1 MGVYKVLIVAFACAL
16 GVACSRATEPAPAAA
31 TGLDSVVAS
40 DAAVEKIASGY
51 KFLEGPLWRTSP
63 AGSLWFSDL
72 VGNVVY
78 EWLPD
83 GKTREVLKPGGY
95 DGTDAPPGAYIGP
108 NGMVMGPDGSVMLT
122 QHGNRRI
129 ARIAPDGQITTLV
142 DRFEGKRLNSPNDLV
157 YAPDGALY
165 FTDPPFGL
173 PKVNDD
179 PGKELP
185 FNGVYRLSGG
195 TLQAVIRDIALPNGI
210 AFSPDYKTLYVANS
224 EANRRLWMRYD
235 VNADGSVSNGRVF
248 ADATSSKDEGVPD
261 GLKVDSAGNV
271 YAAGPGGVW
280 VFSAAGTHLGTIK
293 TPETPANC
301 AWGDDGKTLYI
312 TAVTG
317 LYKVRTKIPGMKAVY
332 N

>member
-1 MGVYKVLIVAFACAL
+1 MGMYKVVIIATALAVVA
-16 GVACSRATEPAPAAA
+16 ACSRATEPTPAAA
-31 TGLDSVVAS
+31 NALDAVIAA
-40 DAAVEKIASGY
+40 DAAVEKIAGGY
-51 KFLEGPLWRTSP
+51 KFLEGPLWRPSSGT
-63 AGSLWFSDL
+63 LWFSDL

-78 EWLPD
+78 EWSTD
-83 GKTREVLKPGGY
+83 GKTREILNPGGY
-95 DGTDAPPGAYIGP
+95 DGKDAPPGAYIGP
-108 NGMVMGPDGSVMLT
+108 NGMVMGPDGAVLLT

-129 ARIAPDGQITTLV
+129 ARVTPDGQVTTLV

-157 YAPDGALY
+157 YTPDGALY

-173 PKVNDD
+173 PKANDD
-179 PGKELP
+179 PGKEQP

-195 TLQAVIRDIALPNGI
+195 TLQVVIRDIALPNGI

-261 GLKVDSAGNV
+261 GLKVDSTGNV

-280 VFSAAGTHLGTIK
+280 VFSAAGTLLGTIK
-293 TPETPANC
+293 TPETPSNC
-301 AWGDDGKTLYI
+301 AWGDDGRTLYI